1 MESFEKIS
9 SGIPSLDALLDYIRI
24 GDNVVFQVSSL
35 EDYSVFV
42 AKFVEQAKC
51 DGRSL
56 VYVRFAQHPPLVS
69 AGDAVT
75 FTLNPDEGFE
85 SFTTRVHNIVTGE
98 GRGVFYIFDCL
109 SELQGAWAADL
120 MMGNFFCVTCPYLF
134 KMDTVA
140 FFPLMRG
147 DHSFDTLARI
157 RETTQ
162 IFLDVYS
169 AGELLYIHPIKVW
182 NRYSPTMFMPHVSDR
197 RALRFSALTDAVGVS
212 HFYSVVPVP
221 GSGQDFDSWTRYF
234 QDYAAGPSDGARDRR
249 TCRMML
255 TMDARIAAMLDAS
268 FSREDYLEVKARMI
282 GTGRIGGKACGML
295 LARKILARELPG
307 LAGRTEPHDSFFIG
321 DHVFYTFLVY
331 NGLWDLR
338 VAQKSG
344 EGYYAL
350 AGELAEGIMRGNFP
364 DAVRA
369 MFRRTLEYFGQSPII
384 IRSSSLLED
393 GFGNAF
399 AGKYESVFCVNQ
411 GNPQQRLAA
420 FESAVKT
427 VYASTMDRSALEY
440 RARRGLQEQD
450 EQMSILVQRVSGS
463 VVGKYFY
470 PSTAG
475 VGYSYDPYNWNRSI
489 DPGRGMLRMV
499 CGLGTRAVDRTDMDY
514 PRLVHIGKPAQST
527 LVTADEK
534 VQFSQH
540 YADVLDLTVNQV
552 ITVSIDTLVGAAPA
566 WYGRYVAEYDRTYYA
581 TCRGFTE
588 NPDFLS
594 DMENILAILQRA
606 YGCPVDIEYT
616 ANLSSTGEYVICL
629 LQCRPLVTLGS
640 QAAVMDM
647 PSPADAD
654 LLFEAHN
661 TSMGVSLTR
670 KIENRGTGELRCV

>member
-1 MESFEKIS
+1 
-9 SGIPSLDALLDYIRI
+9 
-24 GDNVVFQVSSL
+24 
-35 EDYSVFV
+35 
-42 AKFVEQAKC
+42 
-51 DGRSL
+51 
-56 VYVRFAQHPPLVS
+56 
-69 AGDAVT
+69 
-75 FTLNPDEGFE
+75 
-85 SFTTRVHNIVTGE
+85 
-98 GRGVFYIFDCL
+98 
-109 SELQGAWAADL
+109 
-120 MMGNFFCVTCPYLF
+120 
-134 KMDTVA
+134 
-140 FFPLMRG
+140 
-147 DHSFDTLARI
+147 
-157 RETTQ
+157 
-162 IFLDVYS
+162 
-169 AGELLYIHPIKVW
+169 
-182 NRYSPTMFMPHVSDR
+182 
-197 RALRFSALTDAVGVS
+197 
-212 HFYSVVPVP
+212 
-221 GSGQDFDSWTRYF
+221 
-234 QDYAAGPSDGARDRR
+234 
-249 TCRMML
+249 
-255 TMDARIAAMLDAS
+255 
-268 FSREDYLEVKARMI
+268 
-282 GTGRIGGKACGML
+282 
-295 LARKILARELPG
+295 
-307 LAGRTEPHDSFFIG
+307 
-321 DHVFYTFLVY
+321 
-331 NGLWDLR
+331 
-338 VAQKSG
+338 
-344 EGYYAL
+344 
-350 AGELAEGIMRGNFP
+350 
-364 DAVRA
+364 
-369 MFRRTLEYFGQSPII
+369 
-384 IRSSSLLED
+384 
-393 GFGNAF
+393 
-399 AGKYESVFCVNQ
+399 
-411 GNPQQRLAA
+411 
-420 FESAVKT
+420 
-427 VYASTMDRSALEY
+427 
-440 RARRGLQEQD
+440 
-450 EQMSILVQRVSGS
+450 MSILVQRVSGS

-670 KIENRGTGELRCV
+670 KIETVVLVSSDAYNRLPYRNKSEIVGLISKINNTNCAEGKTVMLISPGRIGTTSPELGVPLQFSDISCFSMIVEYDDVKHGFLPELSFGSHMFQDLVESRIFYTALFSSGSNRSVFRPELLEKFRLPEPEDRPERLGGVVSVYDVSRAGLTLYHDMVEGRSICAFRR